1 MKLWVQASRD
11 ASCNPVALT
20 DRVPTMALVLGAAGA
35 VPFLALSFATP
46 FVDASLR
53 EQTTSVLTAYGAVI
67 LSFLGGIHWGLTI
80 NAIPAA
86 AEESRLFRRLSYS
99 VVPALISWIAF
110 LIPPAASLS
119 VLAVAF
125 VAVLCLDLIAARNEE
140 VPEWYPRLRVPLT
153 VAVVLSLITGVL
165 ADAV

>member
-46 FVDASLR
+46 FVDGSLR

-86 AEESRLFRRLSYS
+86 AEESRLSCS